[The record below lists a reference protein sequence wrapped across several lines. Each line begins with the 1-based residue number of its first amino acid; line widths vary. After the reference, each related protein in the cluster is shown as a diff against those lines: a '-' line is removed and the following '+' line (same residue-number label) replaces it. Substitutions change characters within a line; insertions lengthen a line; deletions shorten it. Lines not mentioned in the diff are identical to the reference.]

1 MWYATVQNKTR
12 YHGSARVLDSHING
26 TVSYTPPNIRVEKD
40 NLLHVGIGH
49 GLMLATCLPV
59 NETVWEDEEELADFV
74 LAANNSEGEILFKA
88 EFTDLS
94 GSGRVNLAST
104 KDQTGIKISLE
115 QLDLSR

>member
-12 YHGSARVLDSHING
+12 YHGSARVLDSNING
-26 TVSYTPPNIRVEKD
+26 TVSYTPPNIRVERD

-59 NETVWEDEEELADFV
+59 NETAYDEEAVF
-74 LAANNSEGEILFKA
+74 ASANKSEGEILFKA

-104 KDQTGIKISLE
+104 KDQTGIKISLD

>member
-1 MWYATVQNKTR
+1 M
-12 YHGSARVLDSHING
+12 DSNING
-26 TVSYTPPNIRVEKD
+26 TVSYTPPNIRVERD

-59 NETVWEDEEELADFV
+59 NETTVTDF
-74 LAANNSEGEILFKA
+74 ASTRTNKSEGEILFKA

-104 KDQTGIKISLE
+104 KDQTGIKISLD